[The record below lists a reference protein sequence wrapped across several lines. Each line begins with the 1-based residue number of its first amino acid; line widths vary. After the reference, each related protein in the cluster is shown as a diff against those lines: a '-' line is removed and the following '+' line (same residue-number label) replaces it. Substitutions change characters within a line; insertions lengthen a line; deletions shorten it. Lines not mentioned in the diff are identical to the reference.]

1 MNELIYSAM
10 IFAIGLSGGF
20 MLLALAGDWLARN
33 FPDAD

>member
-10 IFAIGLSGGF
+10 IFAIGLSGGL
-20 MLLALAGDWLARN
+20 MLLAIISETLAKY

>member
-20 MLLALAGDWLARN
+20 MLLAIISETLGKY

>member
-10 IFAIGLSGGF
+10 IFAICLSGGF
-20 MLLALAGDWLARN
+20 MLLAILSETLAKY

>member
-10 IFAIGLSGGF
+10 IFAICLSGGF